1 MPFTHGPIDRPFT
14 DGPFIDGRIAMP
26 INDNAR
32 KLEQAFVTWH
42 VTKGR
47 STDVWLDLMAEDVRF
62 HSLAGG
68 APGAEFA
75 VECRSRADFVRYLEG
90 LTKDWE
96 MIHYETSVF
105 AADGDRV
112 VMLGSTAWRNKRT
125 RKVVDTPKAD
135 LVTFRDGRI
144 IDFAEFYD
152 TAKLFAAAA

>member
-1 MPFTHGPIDRPFT
+1 
-14 DGPFIDGRIAMP
+14 MP

-47 STDVWLDLMAEDVRF
+47 STDIWLDLMAEDVRF

-68 APGAEFA
+68 APGAEFT

-90 LTKDWE
+90 LTKDC
-96 MIHYETSVF
+96 
-105 AADGDRV
+105 V

-144 IDFAEFYD
+144 VDFAEFYD
-152 TAKLFAAAA
+152 TAKLFA